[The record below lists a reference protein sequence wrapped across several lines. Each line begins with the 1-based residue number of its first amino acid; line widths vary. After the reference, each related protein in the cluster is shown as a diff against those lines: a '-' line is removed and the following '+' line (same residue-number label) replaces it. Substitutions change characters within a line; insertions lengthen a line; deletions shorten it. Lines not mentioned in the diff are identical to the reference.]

1 MIALLDEPW
10 KIWAVLVLYFII
22 QNIESYWL
30 TPIVMAKQVSLL
42 PAVTLIAQIFFATTF
57 GLLGLLL
64 ALPLTVVV
72 KTWVE
77 EAIFKDILD
86 RWQTN

>member
-1 MIALLDEPW
+1 
-10 KIWAVLVLYFII
+10 
-22 QNIESYWL
+22 
-30 TPIVMAKQVSLL
+30 MAKQVSLL

-64 ALPLTVVV
+64 ALPLTVIV

-86 RWQTN
+86 RWQTS